1 MSEIP
6 TYHDREWLEHEKKVL
21 GLLMLAVQ
29 RRALI
34 LLTATLNFFDFQ
46 TDRLDSVLQESQRE
60 FRTPASQC
68 SRPKD
73 TGTSD
78 TRYQALSQARGL
90 VVARLR
96 RLLG

>member
-1 MSEIP
+1 LMSEIP

-46 TDRLDSVLQESQRE
+46 TDRLTRSCRKVNASFVRRQVSVRD
-60 FRTPASQC
+60 
-68 SRPKD
+68 PK
-73 TGTSD
+73 TLE
-78 TRYQALSQARGL
+78 QATHATKP
-90 VVARLR
+90 
-96 RLLG
+96 